1 MDYHLSLSER
11 ETLIRWSMADKAVI
25 IDTVEPAVIRKLDAL
40 AAEFPEVYTCTRTDE
55 AHGAKRY
62 TLSDKRYVRFAKPA
76 SEAHREAS
84 RAAMARINSE
94 HSKPR

>member
-11 ETLIRWSMADKAVI
+11 ETLIRCSMADKAVI

-55 AHGAKRY
+55 AYGAKRY
-62 TLSDKRYVRFAKPA
+62 TLSDKRYIRFAKPA
-76 SEAHREAS
+76 SEAQKAARLNNLAS
-84 RAAMARINSE
+84 IDSE
-94 HSKPR
+94 RSGRP